1 MATEIRDNLRGPKE
15 AAVKLLSELMDTPL
29 LMELEFT
36 VRMGVDMAE
45 EAEYTV
51 RRIIDPRATNQAE
64 VRDGETV

>member
-15 AAVKLLSELMDTPL
+15 SAVKLLSELMDTPL

-51 RRIIDPRATNQAE
+51 RRIIDPRAADHLE
-64 VRDGETV
+64 VRNGEKV